1 MGAYDRSIQ
10 ALKDRADTVINKI
23 TGVEFQITQL
33 EARVASRN
41 TAQPIDPDPAFTD
54 KLLLLYRDTWARLKS
69 EATELIN
76 VMIFL
81 NNQG

>member
-1 MGAYDRSIQ
+1 MGTYDRSIQ

-23 TGVEFQITQL
+23 TQVEFQISQL
-33 EARVASRN
+33 EARVTSRN
-41 TAQPIDPDPAFTD
+41 TPTPTDPDPAFTD
-54 KLLLLYRDTWARLKS
+54 KQLLLYRDTWARLKS

-76 VMIFL
+76 VMVFL